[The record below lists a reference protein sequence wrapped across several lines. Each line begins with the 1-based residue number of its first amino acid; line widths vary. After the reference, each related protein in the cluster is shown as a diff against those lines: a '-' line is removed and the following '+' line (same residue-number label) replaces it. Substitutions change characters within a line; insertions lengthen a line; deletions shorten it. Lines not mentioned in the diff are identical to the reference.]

1 MVIKLDNY
9 IFTVSNLF
17 ILFKTDNSIMF
28 NFIIK

>member
-17 ILFKTDNSIMF
+17 ILFKTDNSMF